1 MNYGQNQIVIA
12 LSGKLIPNKRSIY
25 SVIAFP
31 NVTV

>member
-1 MNYGQNQIVIA
+1 MNKPKNQIDGTE
-12 LSGKLIPNKRSIY
+12 SGKLSPNKRSIY